1 VNLHLHST
9 CNLVISK
16 NNAHHSNAY
25 ASVPEKKHAINGVR
39 RMTHMWPSS
48 NQAEPATANGL
59 DLSNVKTRT
68 GANEP
73 DLEAAKEGTRLDTHG
88 NSHNAN

>member
-1 VNLHLHST
+1 
-9 CNLVISK
+9 
-16 NNAHHSNAY
+16 
-25 ASVPEKKHAINGVR
+25 
-39 RMTHMWPSS
+39 MWPSS